1 MTIFWL
7 SAAVLSALA
16 GLLVLSAARRGAAPG
31 GDVLARAAGEEL
43 AELDRLKARGLLDEA
58 GWTQARAEAARRMLA
73 IGRAGDDAAAL
84 RAADPRWLLAA
95 VAATAA
101 AALGVYV
108 VTGAPGMPDQAY
120 ERRVD
125 GWAADLDR
133 LEPAQMAAVVA
144 RVARERPGDRQA
156 WAMLGAARFEAG
168 DPVGA
173 ASAFRRALEL
183 DPGDAQSWARLGESL
198 VRAQDGVVGADA
210 EAAFMEAVRHDPG
223 QLGALYFLG
232 EAAAARGDRAGAAVR
247 WEPLMAAL
255 SPGDPRRAD
264 LASRLAALETA
275 PAGAAR

>member
-1 MTIFWL
+1 MTIFWF

-16 GLLVLSAARRGAAPG
+16 GLLVLAAARRGVDDG
-31 GDVLARAAGEEL
+31 GDPLGRAAAGEL
-43 AELDRLKARGLLDEA
+43 AELDRLKARGLLDDA
-58 GWTQARAEAARRMLA
+58 GWTQARAEAGRRMLTMD
-73 IGRAGDDAAAL
+73 RAGGDAAAL
-84 RAADPRWLLAA
+84 RAVDPRWLLAA
-95 VAATAA
+95 VAATVA

-108 VTGAPGMPDQAY
+108 VTGSPGAPDQAY

-156 WAMLGAARFEAG
+156 WTMLGAARFEAG
-168 DPVGA
+168 DPMGA
-173 ASAFRRALEL
+173 ASAFRRALEI
-183 DPGDAQSWARLGESL
+183 DPTDAQSWARLGESL

-210 EAAFMEAVRHDPG
+210 EAAFQEAVRLDAG

-232 EAAAARGDRAGAAVR
+232 EAAVARGDRAGAAAR

-255 SPGDPRRAD
+255 SPDDPRRAD
-264 LASRLAALETA
+264 LQRRLTALDAS
-275 PAGAAR
+275 AGAAR